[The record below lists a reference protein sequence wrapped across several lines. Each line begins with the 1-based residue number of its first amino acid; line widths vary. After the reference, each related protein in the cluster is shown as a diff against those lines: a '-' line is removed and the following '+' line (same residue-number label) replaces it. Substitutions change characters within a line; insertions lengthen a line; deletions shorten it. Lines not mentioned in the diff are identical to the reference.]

1 MKPTKDLQLDWD
13 KQQGLVPAI
22 VQDFESRRVLMLAY
36 LNRTALEQT
45 LETGRVTFWS
55 RSRQQLWAK
64 GETSGNRLEL
74 VSVEQD
80 CDGDTLLIQARPTGP
95 VCHRGTTS
103 CFALDASSTTTDFLP
118 ELERVLAARI
128 HQKPAGSYTA
138 KLAAQGVNQ
147 ILRKVGEEA
156 LELIFSAQESPRRS
170 VEEAADLIF
179 HLLVF
184 LVRQGIPWSEVVEEL
199 ARRRKASGSTTDQAG

>member
-1 MKPTKDLQLDWD
+1 MKSTKHLQLDWD
-13 KQQGLVPAI
+13 KQEGLLPAI
-22 VQDFESRRVLMLAY
+22 VQDFDSRRVLMLAY
-36 LNRTALEQT
+36 VNRTALEQT
-45 LETGRVTFWS
+45 LETGWVTFWS
-55 RSRQQLWAK
+55 RSRQEIWIK

-80 CDGDTLLIQARPTGP
+80 CDADTLLIQARPTGP
-95 VCHRGTTS
+95 ACHRGTTS
-103 CFALDASSTTTDFLP
+103 CFALDASSTTTAFLP
-118 ELERVLAARI
+118 ELERLLAARLRE
-128 HQKPAGSYTA
+128 KPAGSYTA

-156 LELIFSAQESPRRS
+156 LELIFSAQESRRRS
-170 VEEAADLIF
+170 VEEAADLVF

-199 ARRRKASGSTTDQAG
+199 ARRRKGAGSASDQAG

>member
-1 MKPTKDLQLDWD
+1 MKSTKHLQLDWD
-13 KQQGLVPAI
+13 KQEGLLPAI

-36 LNRTALEQT
+36 VNRTALEQT
-45 LETGRVTFWS
+45 LETGWVTFWS
-55 RSRQQLWAK
+55 RSRQEIWIK

-80 CDGDTLLIQARPTGP
+80 CDADTLLIQARPTGP
-95 VCHRGTTS
+95 ACHRGTTS
-103 CFALDASSTTTDFLP
+103 CFALDASSTTTAFLP
-118 ELERVLAARI
+118 ELERLLAARLRE
-128 HQKPAGSYTA
+128 KPAGSYTA

-156 LELIFSAQESPRRS
+156 LELIFSAQESRRRS
-170 VEEAADLIF
+170 VEEAADLVF

-199 ARRRKASGSTTDQAG
+199 ARRRKGAGSASDQAV